1 MLDLDVRIKN
11 KRDVEDNWIAENPV
25 LLDGELIIV
34 DTNTGTT
41 KTKIGDGVTPYT
53 ELPFAD
59 ASLSDKIAELTSAL
73 NDCFSKYG
81 GNITGNINFSGI
93 VSAQGMF
100 SDVVEVVLDENNEYT
115 IDVTKSSCFTKVI
128 DSTITVFKIKGVP
141 ENKASCFTLMI
152 TNGGGSNIVE
162 WPAEVK
168 WADKKVPTLTEN
180 GIDVLTFITMN
191 GGSTWM
197 GCPSVINAL

>member
-11 KRDVEDNWIAENPV
+11 KRDSEETWITENPI

-34 DTNTGTT
+34 DTNE
-41 KTKIGDGVTPYT
+41 KTIRCKIGDGVTPYT
-53 ELPFAD
+53 ELPFSD
-59 ASLSDKIAELTSAL
+59 ELLNDKIAEINSAL

-81 GNITGNINFSGI
+81 GNIIGDISISGM
-93 VSAQGMF
+93 VLTQGMF

-115 IDVTKSSCFTKVI
+115 IDVTKSSCFTKEI
-128 DSTITVFKIKGVP
+128 TSTFTGFKIKGVP
-141 ENKASCFTLMI
+141 ENKASCFTLII

-162 WPAEVK
+162 WPTSVK

-191 GGSTWM
+191 GGNTWI